1 MTLALQ
7 RDYRLRIG
15 YNDDTE
21 RRQRYQA
28 TRVRLTP
35 GSRGLSRLR
44 DNLTTPLL
52 ALFGMVG
59 LLLAIACANI
69 ASLLLARAT
78 NRHREMAIRLS
89 IGAARGRLIRQL
101 LVESLLLA
109 VIGGSL
115 GLLFSS
121 WGSRALLT
129 LAHYGSAVMNG
140 GLDLS
145 VDWRV
150 VGFTLGVSV
159 STGLLLGILPALRGA
174 GVDLAAAVKSQGQSV
189 TGSGAHS
196 GFSAG
201 KLLVAGQFA
210 FSLLLLI
217 VAALF
222 ARSLQQLMRVD
233 IGFDRDRLLVARV
246 DPHAAGYKPAELP
259 ALYRRLVERVWAV
272 PGVTAAS
279 MSKFGPFGGGYI
291 TSSGSEVEGYTRRR
305 NERIVTAEDYI
316 TPDYFRTVGL
326 AMKMGRTF
334 GPQDT
339 ADGRKV
345 TIINE
350 TMAQHYLQDRNPI
363 GKRWGY
369 GTNFDEHGFEIIGV
383 VQDARY
389 TYTDLKDDLPNM
401 AYLPVAQRPDD
412 YLNSIEIRAEG
423 NPGALAD
430 TIRDVLH
437 EAEPRLS
444 VSSVE
449 TLDGRVVRTM
459 RHERL
464 LARLTMGFSTV
475 ALFLACLGL
484 YGTIS
489 YAVTRRTAEL
499 GVRIALGASRG
510 AVQWLIL
517 REALTLVLIGL
528 LVGLPSAFVVSRTMA
543 TLFYGIPPSD
553 LAAHGAAVGTLVVV
567 AALAAYLPAR
577 RASRVDPILAL
588 RAE

>member
-1 MTLALQ
+1 
-7 RDYRLRIG
+7 
-15 YNDDTE
+15 
-21 RRQRYQA
+21 
-28 TRVRLTP
+28 
-35 GSRGLSRLR
+35 
-44 DNLTTPLL
+44 
-52 ALFGMVG
+52 MVG

-78 NRHREMAIRLS
+78 NRHREMAIRLA
-89 IGAARGRLIRQL
+89 IGAGRGRLIRQL
-101 LVESLLLA
+101 LVESLLLT
-109 VIGGSL
+109 VMGGSL

-121 WGSRALLT
+121 WGSRALLA
-129 LAHYGSAVMNG
+129 LARYGSAVTNG

-150 VGFTLGVSV
+150 VGFTLGVSL

-174 GVDLAAAVKSQGQSV
+174 GVDLTAALKSQGRSV
-189 TGSGAHS
+189 IGSAAGS
-196 GFSAG
+196 RLSAG
-201 KLLVAGQFA
+201 KLLIAGQFA
-210 FSLLLLI
+210 FSLLLL
-217 VAALF
+217 VLAALF

-233 IGFDRDRLLVARV
+233 IGFDRDRLLVAGV

-259 ALYRRLVERVWAV
+259 ALYRRLVERVGAV

-316 TPDYFRTVGL
+316 TPGYFRTVGL

-334 GPQDT
+334 RPQDT
-339 ADGRKV
+339 AHSRKV

-350 TMAQHYLQDRNPI
+350 TMAQRYFQDRNPI

-369 GTNFDEHGFEIIGV
+369 GTNFDEWGFEIIGV

-389 TYTDLKDDLPNM
+389 NDLKDDLPNM
-401 AYLPVAQRPDD
+401 AYLPVAQRADD
-412 YLNSIEIRAEG
+412 YLNSIEVRTEG
-423 NPGALAD
+423 TPAPLAD
-430 TIRDVLH
+430 TIRHVLH

-449 TLDGRVVRTM
+449 TLDGRVVHTM

-464 LARLTMGFSTV
+464 LARLTMGFSSV

-489 YAVTRRTAEL
+489 YAVMRRTAEL

-528 LVGLPSAFVVSRTMA
+528 LVGLPSALVVSRTMA
-543 TLFYGIPPSD
+543 TLFYGILPSD
-553 LAAHGAAVGTLVVV
+553 PAAHGAAVATLITI
-567 AALAAYLPAR
+567 AALAAYVPAR